1 MVAPKAHRQALKI
14 CLKYGLFALFMGW
27 GRTMGAKSLRQ
38 KYMRNFIGLD
48 KHSRISAW
56 AIYASYVVQL
66 IIAIT
71 AGSIL
76 VTLPVSVLTVVIGAL
91 LMLIIGTRLRG
102 LNNIIHECSHYTFS
116 SHREDNATIG
126 KLCASILFSSFSDY
140 RDEHLSH
147 HAHLGDYEHDLD
159 LQSIE
164 ALGLHDPL
172 SPRVVLRHLTVPLL
186 GRHLPYYL
194 GLNFSQRD
202 GHIFSALKA
211 SILMAAAAYTL
222 AFPMAGLLFV
232 VVPFALVYSAL
243 NYWAD
248 CMDHAGLIE
257 DGDDLETSRNIL
269 ATGVV
274 RWMFFPRN
282 DCFHLVH
289 HLFPQIPARHLAE
302 SHELL
307 SMDPLYRSRPNAVR
321 DPIIFDEEEPQRIA
335 AE

>member
-1 MVAPKAHRQALKI
+1 MN
-14 CLKYGLFALFMGW
+14 
-27 GRTMGAKSLRQ
+27 AKNLRH
-38 KYMRNFIGLD
+38 KYMRSFIGLD
-48 KHSRISAW
+48 KYTRLTAW
-56 AIYASYVVQL
+56 GIFASYVLQL
-66 IIAIT
+66 IIAVT

-76 VTLPVSVLTVVIGAL
+76 VTLPITWLTIAVGGL

-102 LNNIIHECSHYTFS
+102 LNNIIHECCHFTFS
-116 SHREDNATIG
+116 ANREDNARIG

-159 LQSIE
+159 LQQIE
-164 ALGLHDPL
+164 GLGLHDPL
-172 SPRVVLRHLTVPLL
+172 TPRVVIRHLTAPLL

-202 GHIFSALKA
+202 GRVYTALKVA
-211 SILMAAAAYTL
+211 ILVAAAAYTL
-222 AFPMAGLLFV
+222 AFPMAGLLFI

-248 CMDHAGLIE
+248 CMDHAGLIDE
-257 DGDDLETSRNIL
+257 GDDLETSRNVL
-269 ATGVV
+269 APGVI

-282 DCFHLVH
+282 DCYHLVH
-289 HLFPQIPARHLAE
+289 HLFPQIPARHLAD
-302 SHELL
+302 SHAMLRE
-307 SMDPLYRSRPNAVR
+307 DDLYRSKANAVR
-321 DPIIFDEEEPQRIA
+321 DPVPLEDAQDVPHPLA